1 VASLA
6 WTFVAGGFSET
17 YVSMQTAGLL
27 LLTGATFAPR
37 WRSAL
42 SPIRGVA
49 VAGLIGSLLSM
60 AVIIGA
66 PGNEIRRSLMPDTGG
81 LLSTV
86 GMSIRHT
93 LAFVAKGFL
102 QAPITTLL
110 AAILPAY
117 AAIFLWPTAQ
127 EGSSLRKLADRIPDL
142 LIVIPVASLLLI
154 FASVLPSVFATSAY
168 PAERSLI
175 TGQYVLIG
183 SIVLW
188 SFILGT
194 WLVPAAESWFGA
206 HSRQR
211 ALLTALILVFTLA
224 GALATAQRILHWI
237 PDATQF
243 AETWDRRDASIRESL
258 ERGDIELEVASLS
271 HMGGLA
277 EIGYDPAEWI
287 NICIADS
294 YGLVFVVA
302 R

>member
-1 VASLA
+1 
-6 WTFVAGGFSET
+6 
-17 YVSMQTAGLL
+17 
-27 LLTGATFAPR
+27 
-37 WRSAL
+37 
-42 SPIRGVA
+42 
-49 VAGLIGSLLSM
+49 
-60 AVIIGA
+60 
-66 PGNEIRRSLMPDTGG
+66 
-81 LLSTV
+81 
-86 GMSIRHT
+86 
-93 LAFVAKGFL
+93 
-102 QAPITTLL
+102 
-110 AAILPAY
+110 
-117 AAIFLWPTAQ
+117 
-127 EGSSLRKLADRIPDL
+127 L